1 MFVLFEESGAF
12 KAGTLVSE
20 QEATLHV
27 ELPSGRRLKI
37 KRNAVLLTFREPEP
51 QALLDEATKE
61 ILEFQPAG
69 VDTGISHEEGGAK
82 REQEIEFLKEA
93 LFKPIFPDLWA
104 VRSRM

>member
-12 KAGTLVSE
+12 KTGTLVSE

-51 QALLDEATKE
+51 QALLDEA
-61 ILEFQPAG
+61 QRQA
-69 VDTGISHEEGGAK
+69 
-82 REQEIEFLKEA
+82 EA
-93 LFKPIFPDLWA
+93 LDTDFLWEVCEIGRA
-104 VRSRM
+104 HV